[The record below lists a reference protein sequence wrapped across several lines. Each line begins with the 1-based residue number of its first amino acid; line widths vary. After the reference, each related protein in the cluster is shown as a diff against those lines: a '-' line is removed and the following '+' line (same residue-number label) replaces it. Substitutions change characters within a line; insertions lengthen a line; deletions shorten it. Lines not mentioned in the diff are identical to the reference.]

1 MVVGVWVVGVVV
13 GVVDCVMVDWE
24 GGVTMVDEGVVGG
37 LGVMVFWFVFGLVV
51 VVFGLVV
58 VVGLEFVFWC
68 FEVELG
74 GEIVKFMSLGFCL
87 DSCMIFFFMAIC
99 VCVHLCCLLFP
110 SKFVVY
116 TLLQCVHRNRS

>member
-37 LGVMVFWFVFGLVV
+37 LGVVVFWLVFGLVV

-58 VVGLEFVFWC
+58 VVGLEFVFCC

-87 DSCMIFFFMAIC
+87 DSCIIFFFTAIC
-99 VCVHLCCLLFP
+99 VCVHL
-110 SKFVVY
+110 
-116 TLLQCVHRNRS
+116 